1 MKIEQLHLSAY
12 GPFTDRTLT
21 FDGDGLHVVYGA
33 NEAGKSSALRAL
45 TALLY
50 GIDAKTG
57 DSFEHANTALR
68 IGGLLRARDGGEI
81 AFARRKG
88 RTKTLLDSAGNALD
102 DATLTPFLQGVSREL
117 FQTLFGIDHQALVRG
132 GQEILEQKGDV
143 GRALFSAALG
153 SNSLNEVLA
162 GLEDEAAGL
171 FKPRGSTQPI
181 NAALKNYSELK
192 KAGGK
197 LELTSTEWQTHRKAL
212 DSAVK
217 ELASVESTL
226 ADQRA
231 EISRLER
238 MQRVL
243 PKLARARQ
251 LHEELAQMGEVVQL
265 REGFSGRREDAL
277 RERENAQTLIDRQ
290 TPRLHA
296 LQAKV
301 ATLSINKAL
310 LSQSEKVEALH
321 ARLGEYRRYVL
332 ERPRIEAEYQQLLSD
347 AGSILKTIRPD
358 LALQDIDVLRPIL
371 ARKRAITEQLKQHP
385 LLLTAV
391 QNTESA
397 LSEERKRAQEVRS
410 SLDDLPGAEPTEE
423 LRREIAAARRHGELD
438 NSIENGRSEL
448 LSLQTQC
455 NDELSRLGR
464 WEGKL
469 AQITA
474 LALPDRAVV
483 DHFEEQYQRHA
494 ISLAKLEEQ
503 RVKSAEAVL
512 LLQQQL
518 DEIARAGQVET
529 EASLL
534 AMRQE
539 RDTLWH
545 SLQHKWKEG
554 NDTDSDSELLH
565 AGELTLHE
573 AFEHRMLAADEISD
587 RLRRE
592 ADRVLKLANL
602 QSRLQ
607 SEQQQAQN
615 TAQHLLKSQDEQQS
629 LELEWRGIWTKLSIS
644 AGTPKVMRAWI
655 DSFESLRDR
664 VQRMQ
669 LQQQSINELDASR
682 SRHVASL
689 GARIKAMSRSVPS
702 GEAIDPVVLV
712 AETLADEHDEIRRRR
727 ETLQQNLSRLD
738 ASIETLDK
746 EHQSASKALET
757 WQREWAELLHSLG
770 LPADTRPAEMDDL
783 IESIRQVVN
792 KHDESQK
799 RQIDLDNLQEVHSV
813 FTEQVEQMVD
823 SLTPELKGQAADDAV
838 SRLTVTLS
846 ENQTMQTELKQLQ
859 EQIEHDQNEIQQAG
873 GTIEAMNRRLDVMCE
888 EAGCDE
894 HAQLESVEKRHDL
907 WLQLKASIISNNK
920 DIIEASDGV
929 SIEELHCQAE
939 AADPDTLPSAISRLQ
954 NTIMDELEPRRAEL
968 IDTRARESVAL
979 ERMKGGDD
987 AAQMAEQASA
997 VLAGVR
1003 TNAERYV
1010 QVKLAARVLRDQ
1022 IERYR
1027 RENQGPLVKR
1037 ASEHFAALTLDAFE
1051 ALVTDF
1057 NDKDEPVLAGI
1068 RATGGNRVYVDGM
1081 SSGTL
1086 DQLYLALRL
1095 ASLEK
1100 YMDSAEPMP
1109 FIVDDVLIE
1118 FDDERSAAAL
1128 AALAAL
1134 ADSTQVILFTHH
1146 SRVMEQAQQ
1155 LNANV
1160 QNLRL

>member
-21 FDGDGLHVVYGA
+21 FDGKGLHVVYGA

-50 GIDAKTG
+50 GIDGKTT
-57 DSFEHANTALR
+57 DRFVHDYTALR
-68 IGGLLRARDGGEI
+68 IGGLLRASDGSEL
-81 AFARRKG
+81 AFVRRKG
-88 RTKTLLDSAGNALD
+88 RTNTLLDSAGNALSEGV
-102 DATLTPFLQGVSREL
+102 LTPFLQGVSREL

-162 GLEDEAAGL
+162 DLEQEAAKL
-171 FKPRGSTQPI
+171 FKPSGTTPSI
-181 NAALKNYSELK
+181 NKAVREYKDLK

-217 ELASVESTL
+217 DLSSVESTL
-226 ADQRA
+226 ANKRA
-231 EISRLER
+231 EVSRLER

-251 LHEELAQMGEVVQL
+251 LHDELAQLGEVVQL

-290 TPRLHA
+290 TPRLNA

-301 ATLSINKAL
+301 ATLTINKAL
-310 LSQSEKVEALH
+310 LSQSDKVEALH

-332 ERPRIEAEYQQLLSD
+332 ERPRIEAEHQQLLND
-347 AGSILKTIRPD
+347 AGSILKMIRPD

-371 ARKRAITEQLKQHP
+371 ARKRAVSEQLKQHP
-385 LLLTAV
+385 LLVTAV
-391 QNTESA
+391 QNTGSA

-410 SLDDLPGAEPTEE
+410 LLDDLPGAEPTDE

-438 NSIENGRSEL
+438 NSIEKGRSEL
-448 LSLQTQC
+448 LSLQRHC
-455 NDELSRLGR
+455 SDELSRLGR
-464 WEGKL
+464 WEGQL
-469 AQITA
+469 AQMSA
-474 LALPDRAVV
+474 VALPDRAVV
-483 DHFEEQYQRHA
+483 DHFEEQYQQQA

-503 RVKSAEAVL
+503 RGKSAEAVL

-518 DEIARAGQVET
+518 DEIERIGQVET

-534 AMRQE
+534 AMRRE
-539 RDTLWH
+539 RDNLWH
-545 SLQHKWKEG
+545 SLQRQWVEG
-554 NDTDSDSELLH
+554 ESADVDNALLRE
-565 AGELTLHE
+565 GERTLHE
-573 AFEHRMLAADEISD
+573 AFENRMLATDEISD

-592 ADRVLKLANL
+592 ADRVLKLAHL

-607 SEQQQAQN
+607 TEEQQAQD
-615 TAQHLLKSQDEQQS
+615 TAQRLQECRAEQQS
-629 LELEWRGIWTKLSIS
+629 LARNWQGLWTELSIS
-644 AGTPKVMRAWI
+644 AGTPKVMRAWV
-655 DSFESLRDR
+655 DRFESLRDR

-669 LQQQSINELDASR
+669 QQQQSTDELESIR
-682 SRHVASL
+682 SRHMSL
-689 GARIKAMSRSVPS
+689 LSAQTAALNRSVP
-702 GEAIDPVVLV
+702 AAQTIDPVVLF
-712 AETLADEHDEIRRRR
+712 AETLADEHDENGRRR
-727 ETLQQNLSRLD
+727 EALQQELSRLD
-738 ASIETLDK
+738 TSIGALDE
-746 EHQSASKALET
+746 EHQRANRVLET
-757 WQREWAELLHSLG
+757 WQREWAELLLSLSM
-770 LPADTRPAEMDDL
+770 PADTRPAEMDEL
-783 IESIRQVVN
+783 IESIRQVIN
-792 KHDESQK
+792 KYDEAQK
-799 RQIDLDNLQEVHSV
+799 RQIELNNLQEAHSIFSV
-813 FTEQVEQMVD
+813 QVEQMVG
-823 SLTPELKGQAADDAV
+823 SLTPELKGMAADDAV
-838 SRLTVTLS
+838 SRLTATLS
-846 ENQTMQTELKQLQ
+846 EHQTMQTELNQLQ
-859 EQIEHDQNEIQQAG
+859 EQIEHDQREIQQAV

-894 HAQLESVEKRHDL
+894 PGQLESVEKRHDL
-907 WLQLKASIISNNK
+907 WLQLKAAIISNNK
-920 DIIEASDGV
+920 DIVEASDGI
-929 SIEELHCQAE
+929 STEELQLQAE
-939 AADPDTLPSAISRLQ
+939 AADPDTLPADISRLQ
-954 NTIMDELEPRRAEL
+954 NTINDELEPRRAEL
-968 IDTRARESVAL
+968 IDARARESVEL

-987 AAQMAEQASA
+987 AALVAEQASA
-997 VLAGVR
+997 VLASVR
-1003 TNAERYV
+1003 ADAERYV

-1022 IERYR
+1022 VERYR

-1068 RATGGNRVYVDGM
+1068 RGTGGSRVYVDGM

-1128 AALAAL
+1128 SALATL
-1134 ADSTQVILFTHH
+1134 AETTQVILFTHH
-1146 SRVMEQAQQ
+1146 SRVLEQANQ
-1155 LNANV
+1155 LSANV
-1160 QNLRL
+1160 QALHL